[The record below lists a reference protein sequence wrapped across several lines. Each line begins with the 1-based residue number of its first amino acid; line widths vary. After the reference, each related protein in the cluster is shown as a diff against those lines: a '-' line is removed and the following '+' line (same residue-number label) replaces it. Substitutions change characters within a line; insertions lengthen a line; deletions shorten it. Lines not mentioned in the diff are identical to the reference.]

1 MMISSC
7 CVRRFERK
15 KGIGQ
20 RTAIAG
26 HLCHAVS
33 FHCQKPSMLLSPC
46 LVRRF
51 ERKKGIGLALTA
63 LKELQQRQ
71 PGCSAQLVVA
81 GGYDARLAEN
91 REHLGELQALARH
104 LGIEQQ
110 VAFLPSF
117 SDR

>member
-1 MMISSC
+1 LPSVF
-7 CVRRFERK
+7 CV
-15 KGIGQ
+15 
-20 RTAIAG
+20 
-26 HLCHAVS
+26 C
-33 FHCQKPSMLLSPC
+33 
-46 LVRRF
+46 RF

-81 GGYDARLAEN
+81 GGYDVRLAEN
-91 REHLGELQALARH
+91 REHLGELQALARQ
-104 LGIEQQ
+104 LGMEQQ